1 MTLKLMVDALTAL
14 HGRVYHLT
22 AAKDAK
28 PPYIVWASDSGSA
41 LWADNSRTEKKEQG
55 TIDLYTKSD
64 KDALIAAIPAAR
76 DTAEISFYLNSVQME
91 DDTGLI
97 HYEWVYEVFS

>member
-28 PPYIVWASDSGSA
+28 PPYIVWASDSDSA
-41 LWADNSRTEKKEQG
+41 LWADNCRAEKRNRARLTCTQNRTR
-55 TIDLYTKSD
+55 T
-64 KDALIAAIPAAR
+64 R
-76 DTAEISFYLNSVQME
+76 
-91 DDTGLI
+91 
-97 HYEWVYEVFS
+97 